1 MTNRKRAGV
10 AAGLGIGAAAAAA
23 LRRRRGD
30 RRREPQEIPGTTAGA
45 DAAGAA
51 FLDHLA
57 EAVRI
62 PTVVYEESDRTDTA
76 AFDRFHEFLWT
87 TFPRTFGE
95 LHPEVVAGHT
105 LLLRWDGSD
114 PAVAPVLLM
123 AHMDVVPVEP
133 GTEGDWEHP
142 PFSAERD
149 GEFLW
154 GRGAV
159 DDKGSL
165 VALLEAVEGLLSEGF
180 EPDATLYLVL
190 GHDEEIGGGEGAR
203 AAAALLAE
211 RGVSV
216 EFVLDEGGAVVEDLL
231 PGVRTPVALL
241 GIGEKGYVNV
251 EISASDAGGHS
262 STPPPSTA
270 VGRVAAAV
278 AALEADPMPARL
290 SAQEGLFAVIGRV
303 VPGLQGAVLRRA
315 GRFGSL
321 VERKLAARPQS
332 NALIRTTA
340 AVTMVSGGVKPNVL
354 PQHASAIVNFR
365 VLPGD
370 SFADVLDHVRR
381 VAGPEVTVRPLPGGF
396 TAEPSPLSDTTSAG
410 YRLIADTIADTFGG
424 VEVAPWI
431 LMGATDSRHFIPVA
445 DNVYRFAPFTM
456 TPEDM
461 GRVHGTGERL
471 RLADAGRAVA
481 FYTTLVRRACGTV

>member
-1 MTNRKRAGV
+1 MENRKRTGLL
-10 AAGLGIGAAAAAA
+10 AGLGIGAAAAAVA
-23 LRRRRGD
+23 RRLRGGRG
-30 RRREPQEIPGTTAGA
+30 REPGEERPMPAGA
-45 DAAGAA
+45 GPGGEA

-62 PTVVYEESDRTDTA
+62 PTVVYEDPERTDSEP
-76 AFDRFHEFLWT
+76 FDRFHEFLWAT
-87 TFPRTFGE
+87 YPRTFSE
-95 LHPEVVAGHT
+95 LHHEIVAGHT
-105 LLLRWDGSD
+105 ILLRWEGSD
-114 PAVAPVLLM
+114 PAAAPVLLM

-154 GRGAV
+154 GRGSV

-165 VALLEAVEGLLSEGF
+165 VALLEAVEGLLGEGF
-180 EPDATLYLVL
+180 APDATLYLVL

-231 PGVRTPVALL
+231 PGVRGPVALL
-241 GIGEKGYVNV
+241 GIGEKGYVNL

-278 AALEADPMPARL
+278 AALEANPMPARV
-290 SAQEGLFAVIGRV
+290 SVQEGLFAALSRV
-303 VPGLQGAVLRRA
+303 VPGMQGAVLRRA
-315 GRFGSL
+315 ARFGSL
-321 VERKLAARPQS
+321 VERRLAARPQS
-332 NALIRTTA
+332 NALIRTTG
-340 AVTMVSGGVKPNVL
+340 AVTMISGGLKPNVL
-354 PQHASAIVNFR
+354 PQQASATVNFR

-370 SFADVLDHVRR
+370 TFADVLDHVRR
-381 VAGPEVTVRPLPGGF
+381 VAGPEVSVRPLPGGF

-410 YRLIADTIADTFGG
+410 YQLIAGTIADTFGG

-431 LMGATDSRHFIPVA
+431 LMGATDARHFIPVA
-445 DNVYRFAPFTM
+445 DNVYRFVPFTL

-471 RLADAGRAVA
+471 RLADAGTAVA
-481 FYTTLVRRACGTV
+481 FYTRLIRRACGTL